1 MTVEVLFHG
10 GSSLHHL
17 VLGQLFEAAVARVQ
31 LLQPLIDGL
40 LQGLQDTLTQSSFHN
55 ALCRHK
61 IRVKV
66 ERLTSPFI
74 SS

>member
-10 GSSLHHL
+10 GGSLHHL
-17 VLGQLFEAAVARVQ
+17 VLSQLFEAAVARVQ

-40 LQGLQDTLTQSSFHN
+40 LQGLQDALTQSSFHD

-61 IRVKV
+61 NRVRV